1 MVFLT
6 EEEVAAVADL
16 ENNNIMEY
24 QFIWQSTLF
33 LLICLA
39 LFFIAKIVFKLVNS
53 KVNINQE
60 LIDKDNIAFYISYLA
75 YFLGFVMIIGGVMK
89 SEGSGDFWNELTLV
103 GIYGLIGVVA
113 LNLTAIIKDKI
124 FHSKISIWE
133 QIVDQQKV
141 SIGVLKGANYI
152 STGVII
158 SGIMLTEV
166 NKPIE
171 AIVFLIFALIV
182 SSIGFIYYNLIMPF
196 NVRQQIYDGNIAVSL
211 STAGVQIAFAILIYS
226 GFQLTHTNWQDSLIT
241 IGIDVLGGII
251 ILPIIRVIVDKVF
264 LPNRKITDEL
274 INQDVPNLGLGLFE
288 ASAYIGGALLFV
300 WCWNL

>member
-1 MVFLT
+1 
-6 EEEVAAVADL
+6 
-16 ENNNIMEY
+16 MEY
-24 QFIWQSTLF
+24 QFIWQSALF

-226 GFQLTHTNWQDSLIT
+226 GFQLTHTNWQDSLMT

>member
-1 MVFLT
+1 VVFLT

-133 QIVDQQKV
+133 QIVDHQKV